1 MKYGEDCDGA
11 WVFRGLVGVKKSN
24 MKEEGS
30 RLGEECG
37 VNRVAKAESEWKLQ
51 GTGQDKKSIEM
62 QDRYGKLVG
71 SPI

>member
-11 WVFRGLVGVKKSN
+11 WGFRGLLGVKKSN

-37 VNRVAKAESEWKLQ
+37 VTMSLSGSCKGRFKIRIES
-51 GTGQDKKSIEM
+51 
-62 QDRYGKLVG
+62 QDRYGVEN
-71 SPI
+71 